1 MESKRDRRFSVENLD
16 PIFYLNTEYEYRIR
30 NNDKITTSV
39 WGQDELSVGSSYGIY
54 NSNEVYGKWLI
65 VDSEGTIELPKLGR
79 MYVRGYTIPE
89 LKNALKKGYSRWI
102 NNSIVDVK
110 VLNREITVIGEVRNP
125 QVLTVYKDQNTLL
138 EAISMSG
145 GFDSYA
151 NVKHVKVLRQVGLH
165 VKVANIDLSESG
177 DYFFK
182 NIQLHPGDVVV
193 VPSKKNKEFDNR
205 ISNLIPFTSA
215 ITSIAIL
222 AGTLIR

>member
-1 MESKRDRRFSVENLD
+1 MESKKDRRFSVENLD

-30 NNDKITTSV
+30 DNDKITTSV
-39 WGQDELSVGSSYGIY
+39 WGKDELSVGSSYGIY

-65 VDSEGTIELPKLGR
+65 VDSEETIELPKLGR

-138 EAISMSG
+138 
-145 GFDSYA
+145 
-151 NVKHVKVLRQVGLH
+151 
-165 VKVANIDLSESG
+165 
-177 DYFFK
+177 
-182 NIQLHPGDVVV
+182 
-193 VPSKKNKEFDNR
+193 
-205 ISNLIPFTSA
+205 
-215 ITSIAIL
+215 
-222 AGTLIR
+222 